1 MTSDRFLREAEREYV
16 SPVVSAMIEGL
27 LGNTDAAFE
36 GLELAYAERDPL
48 WAVIKYWPAF
58 GFLRGDPRWDELLR
72 KIGLT

>member
-1 MTSDRFLREAEREYV
+1 
-16 SPVVSAMIEGL
+16 MIEGL

-48 WAVIKYWPAF
+48 WAVIKCWPAF